1 MRLDKFLHDSAG
13 LSRKLAKKAVRD
25 GRVRLDAETTHD
37 PARQVAPSDT
47 ITLDGSVLPWP
58 APRYLMLHKPP
69 DCICATRDPHQRTVI
84 DLLPPDVGKHL
95 LIAGRLDIDATGL
108 LLLSDDGQWIHRVTS
123 PRRAHEKVY
132 LATLAEPLGDT
143 AERRFARGIFLEGDN
158 ERTRPARLERLS
170 DTRVRVTLTEGRYH
184 QVKRMFGALG
194 NRVTN
199 LHREKIGVIQL
210 DPALEPGD
218 YRQLTAAEVA
228 GFGS

>member
-25 GRVRLDAETTHD
+25 GRVRLDAEAASD
-37 PARQVAPSDT
+37 PARHVAPSNI
-47 ITLDGSVLPWP
+47 ITLDGAVLPWP
-58 APRYLMLHKPP
+58 SARYLMLHKPL

-84 DLLPPDVGKHL
+84 DLLPPDVGEHL

-108 LLLSDDGQWIHRVTS
+108 LLLSDDGQWIHRVSS
-123 PRRAHEKVY
+123 PRHAHEKVY
-132 LATLAEPLGDT
+132 LATLAEPLMDA
-143 AERRFARGIFLEGDN
+143 AERRFARGILLEGEN
-158 ERTRPARLERLS
+158 ARTLPAVLERLS

-194 NRVTN
+194 NRVTT
-199 LHREKIGVIQL
+199 LHREKIGPILL

-218 YRQLTAAEVA
+218 YRELTDEEVA
-228 GFGS
+228 AFGD

>member
-25 GRVRLDAETTHD
+25 GRVRLDGEATHD
-37 PARQVAPSDT
+37 PARHVAPSDT

-58 APRYLMLHKPP
+58 APRYLMLNKPP

-84 DLLPPDVGKHL
+84 DLLPPAAGEHL

-108 LLLSDDGQWIHRVTS
+108 LLLSDDGRWIHRVTS
-123 PRRAHEKVY
+123 PRHAHEKVY
-132 LATLAEPLGDT
+132 LATLAEPLDHS
-143 AERRFARGIFLEGDN
+143 AEARFTRGIFLEGEN
-158 ERTRPARLERLS
+158 KRTLPATLARLSE
-170 DTRVRVTLTEGRYH
+170 TEVRVTLTEGRYH

-194 NRVTN
+194 NRVAT
-199 LHREKIGVIQL
+199 LHRERIGRIRL

-218 YRQLTAAEVA
+218 YRELTAAEVA
-228 GFGS
+228 AFGS